1 MSTQAMNKD
10 RSSESRQARLDGRVV
25 TSLDTVKAIAD
36 YFKTQP
42 VLKAW
47 LFGSYSRG
55 EQRPWSDV
63 DILVQYD
70 RSRPIGLMKIA
81 GMKVDLEDLLHCEVD
96 LVEEGTLRPWAV
108 ERVNKDRRL
117 IYERTV
123 HGYAQV
129 SDIDLWQTATNDI
142 HPLCEQVKHY
152 LDEID
157 WDDWQQGE
165 DPYTEIDNAAYMQA
179 VESARRMKAKGY
191 PVEDIAEIT
200 GLTAEEIEAL

>member
-1 MSTQAMNKD
+1 M
-10 RSSESRQARLDGRVV
+10 REHSRDQGHL
-25 TSLDTVKAIAD
+25 
-36 YFKTQP
+36 
-42 VLKAW
+42 
-47 LFGSYSRG
+47 
-55 EQRPWSDV
+55 E
-63 DILVQYD
+63 DILKYAQNVEKIMDGISYED
-70 RSRPIGLMKIA
+70 FTKDIRIYYSVMKNVEVIGEAANMLTRHFRETHA
-81 GMKVDLEDLLHCEVD
+81 EL
-96 LVEEGTLRPWAV
+96 PWRQIV
-108 ERVNKDRRL
+108 SMRNVL
-117 IYERTV
+117 V

-152 LDEID
+152 LEEID

-165 DPYTEIDNAAYMQA
+165 DPYTEIDNAAYKQA